1 MILTGD
7 IETELSPGD
16 LLVPR
21 DGDVEDQ
28 DVFLE
33 GELLCGRCRYG
44 I

>member
-16 LLVPR
+16 LLVSG

-33 GELLCGRCRYG
+33 WEVLCGSC
-44 I
+44 

>member
-16 LLVPR
+16 LLMPR

-33 GELLCGRCRYG
+33 GGVLCGSC
-44 I
+44 